1 MKSVISFW
9 IPDQVGND
17 KLEEC
22 EKMNKKKEIK
32 YLAIIKDAWQII
44 WNNKYLWWFG
54 FFIALG
60 GGGSSNFQL
69 PMNNNGKWEEKT
81 KAGKEEILS
90 FINGH
95 FEWIAAGL
103 IILTAIAIALLV
115 LRIISQAAI
124 IKSVS
129 SIKKGGKSNFSIG
142 FKKGRK
148 YFWKLLAIDL
158 ILGFFT
164 FGILIVLFLPVVFLF
179 HVKSYIAASLL
190 LILAILIF
198 IPLIILVSF
207 LKKYAYFYLV
217 LAKSGIKSS
226 IENAYQVFRKNTL
239 PSLIMALLLLAIG
252 IIAGI
257 AIIMLILPLAL
268 VFILIGLVLYFI
280 LAKVGIFIT
289 AVLGI
294 LIFILIAFLLSS
306 AVTAFRQTAWLLFF
320 QEIAALKSEEV
331 GSELENKIAEEKV
344 PGMEKA

>member
-1 MKSVISFW
+1 LKSVILFW

-32 YLAIIKDAWQII
+32 YLAIFKDAWQII

-60 GGGSSNFQL
+60 GGGGSNFQL
-69 PMNNNGKWEEKT
+69 PINNNGDWEEKT
-81 KAGKEEILS
+81 EAGKEEILG
-90 FINGH
+90 FINSH

-103 IILTAIAIALLV
+103 IVLAVVVIVFIV

-124 IKSVS
+124 IKSVDDIKRGKKS
-129 SIKKGGKSNFSIG
+129 SFSIG
-142 FKKGRK
+142 LKKGRK

-164 FGILIVLFLPVVFLF
+164 LGMLIVLFLPVMFLF
-179 HVKSYIAASLL
+179 HAKSYIAASLL

-198 IPLIILVSF
+198 VPLVILVSF

-252 IIAGI
+252 IMAGI
-257 AIIMLILPLAL
+257 SVIMLILPLAL
-268 VFILIGLVLYFI
+268 VFILIGLALYLI

-289 AVLGI
+289 AALGI
-294 LIFILIAFLLSS
+294 LIFILIVFLLSS

-320 QEIAALKSEEV
+320 QEIAALRTEGV
-331 GSELENKIAEEKV
+331 GSELENKIVGEKV